1 MKYLILIG
9 ALLAANAS
17 ATCTINS
24 TTDGA
29 ISVFSTFIFPSSSG
43 QYVITNDSPGTHT
56 VTIPAIT
63 ELVSPVQGVDISGNL
78 TLNLSVTSGPNV
90 GATFGGS
97 DSTAR
102 VLTLANSG
110 TDTISI
116 SVQGSLDAQAKA
128 GTYTVDAALS
138 CI

>member
-1 MKYLILIG
+1 M
-9 ALLAANAS
+9 
-17 ATCTINS
+17 
-24 TTDGA
+24 
-29 ISVFSTFIFPSSSG
+29 
-43 QYVITNDSPGTHT
+43 
-56 VTIPAIT
+56 TIPAIT
-63 ELVSPVQGVDISGNL
+63 ELVSPVQGVDLSGNL
-78 TLNLSVTSGPNV
+78 TLNLSVTSGPNA

-116 SVQGSLDAQAKA
+116 SVQGNLDAQAKA